1 MRPLIFVLAL
11 FPALALAQAGD
22 PTRGNTAPGMSQD
35 GSRPMDGAVKGGSI
49 VPGESAGMP
58 NADSRTSSAE
68 RLKRC
73 NELAGKLRDDCIAQE
88 RSAAGGSSAPRKS
101 KDNNSGQRP

>member
-49 VPGESAGMP
+49 VPGESAGVP
-58 NADSRTSSAE
+58 NGDSQTSSAE

-73 NELAGKLRDDCIAQE
+73 DELTGKLREDCIAKE
-88 RSAAGGSSAPRKS
+88 RSAVGGSTKPHKS
-101 KDNNSGQRP
+101 KNNNSGQRP